1 MQLELF
7 LYAKYKMCFLF
18 LILKPAILPLEGED
32 LEGILFMHPAPSV
45 AVPVNP
51 LSYSTGKL
59 YNQGF
64 THWD

>member
-1 MQLELF
+1 ML
-7 LYAKYKMCFLF
+7 KYKIFYF
-18 LILKPAILPLEGED
+18 GKIILKPAILPLEGED